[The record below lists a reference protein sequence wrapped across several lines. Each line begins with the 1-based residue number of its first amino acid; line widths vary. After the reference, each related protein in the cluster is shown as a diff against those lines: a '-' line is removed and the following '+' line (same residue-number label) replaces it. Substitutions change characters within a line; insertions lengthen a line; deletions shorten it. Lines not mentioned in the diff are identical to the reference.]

1 MILGNR
7 PTNPGELRT
16 QISLVKRTITTDAG
30 GFQTAG
36 TTSIA
41 TVWSKWE
48 NVHGSEVWSAA
59 AINAIQP
66 ATVLIR
72 YNSQLDET
80 CLVQKGSNL
89 YEIVSIDD
97 LRDRHEYM
105 ELKVRRAVEG

>member
-1 MILGNR
+1 MIIGST

-16 QISLVKRTITTDAG
+16 PITLFKRTVSSDDGA
-30 GFQTAG
+30 FQTVA
-36 TTSIA
+36 TTKIA
-41 TVWSKWE
+41 DVLAKWE

-80 CLVQKGSNL
+80 CLVQKGADF

-97 LRDRHEYM
+97 LRERHEYM
-105 ELKVRRAVEG
+105 ELKVRRFVEG